1 MSYLLTSFASVLWR
15 CWLSSRKGIRPVKN
29 WVVGCW
35 QGYLSGAGADLHMA
49 QLMPLPLTVSCFSK
63 IQIMVLFFW
72 YRLTRVVPDK
82 GPLNGCVSIYCSSL
96 YLNSSRC
103 LCRLLATLTRCR
115 INISIPLLV
124 PLSVP
129 VLVPVSISVPLP
141 LFILVSLPLLQFTLS
156 FLFFQQSTSFKLLA
170 FTLLA
175 SLLHTHST
183 AM

>member
-15 CWLSSRKGIRPVKN
+15 CWLGSRKGIRPVKN

-82 GPLNGCVSIYCSSL
+82 GPLNGHVSIYCSSL

-115 INISIPLLV
+115 INISI

-170 FTLLA
+170 FTLLT